1 MSEKKGTRNMTIGNP
16 KKHIISF
23 AIPVFLSQLF
33 QTLYNSVDSMIVG
46 QFLGKEALAAVSSSG
61 NLIFLITSFFTGTAM
76 GAGVI
81 ISRYFGAKEYDRMSK
96 AIHTNIAF
104 GLAAGIVLT
113 FFGIF
118 ATPTI
123 LKWMKTDAEVLP
135 DSITYFRYYFVGA
148 LAIVMYNIFTGI
160 MNAVGDSRK
169 PLIFLII
176 SSVVNVI
183 LDYLFIGVF
192 GLGVG
197 AAAMATTIAQV
208 ISVVL
213 CIISL
218 TRKDR
223 IYRVEFRKIRFHKSM
238 LIEIIRYGLPTGVQ
252 NSVIGLA
259 NVIVQTNINTFG
271 TDAIAGYGAYIKIE
285 GFGFLPITCFSM
297 AMATFISQNLGAGLY
312 DRVKKG
318 AKFGIITSIVLA
330 EIVGIVIFIFIPFFM
345 KAFSKETEVIRYGVM
360 QGRTESLFY
369 LFLAYA
375 HCIAGVCRGAGKAV
389 SPMITMLSIWCVL
402 RITYITVAMHIC
414 HDIRLIYIAY
424 PITWFISSVIFF
436 IYYKKSD
443 WIHGFDKKKVG
454 TA

>member
-1 MSEKKGTRNMTIGNP
+1 MSEKKGTRNMTVGNP
-16 KKHIISF
+16 KKHIIAF

-46 QFLGKEALAAVSSSG
+46 QFLGKEALAAVSSAG

-104 GLAAGIVLT
+104 GLVAGIVLT

-123 LKWMKTDAEVLP
+123 LKWMKTDPDVLP

-160 MNAVGDSRK
+160 MNAVGDSRR

-183 LDYLFIGVF
+183 LDYLFIGVCGF
-192 GLGVG
+192 GVG

-223 IYRVEFRKIRFHKSM
+223 IYRIEFRKIRFHKSM
-238 LIEIIRYGLPTGVQ
+238 LIEIVRYGLPTGVQ

-318 AKFGIITSIVLA
+318 AKFGIITSIILA

-345 KAFSKETEVIRYGVM
+345 KAFSKETEVIGYGVL

-389 SPMITMLSIWCVL
+389 SQIGRAHV
-402 RITYITVAMHIC
+402 
-414 HDIRLIYIAY
+414 
-424 PITWFISSVIFF
+424 
-436 IYYKKSD
+436 
-443 WIHGFDKKKVG
+443 
-454 TA
+454 

>member
-1 MSEKKGTRNMTIGNP
+1 MEEKKGTRNMTVGNP
-16 KKHIISF
+16 KWQIVAF
-23 AIPVFLSQLF
+23 AVPVFLSQLF

-46 QFLGKEALAAVSSSG
+46 RYLGKEALAAVSSAG

-96 AIHTNIAF
+96 AIHTNVAF
-104 GLAAGIVLT
+104 GLVAGVFLT

-123 LKWMKTDAEVLP
+123 LKWMNTDPTVMP
-135 DSITYFRYYFVGA
+135 DSVTYFRYYFVGA
-148 LAIVMYNIFTGI
+148 IAIVMYNIFTGI
-160 MNAVGDSRK
+160 MNAVGDSK
-169 PLIFLII
+169 SPLIFLII
-176 SSVVNVI
+176 SSVINVI
-183 LDYLFIGVF
+183 LDYLFIG
-192 GLGVG
+192 GLGFGVG
-197 AAAMATTIAQV
+197 SAALATTIAQV
-208 ISVVL
+208 ISVIL

-223 IYRVEFRKIRFHKSM
+223 VYRIEFKKIRFHKPM
-238 LIEIIRYGLPTGVQ
+238 LVEIIRYGLPTGVQ

-259 NVIVQTNINTFG
+259 NVIVQSNINTFG
-271 TDAIAGYGAYIKIE
+271 ADAMAGYGAYIKIE

-318 AKFGIITSIVLA
+318 ARFGITTSIILA
-330 EIVGIVIFIFIPFFM
+330 ELVGIVIFICIPFFM
-345 KAFSKETEVIRYGVM
+345 RAFSDEPEVIRYGVL
-360 QGRTESLFY
+360 QGRVESLFY

-389 SPMITMLSIWCVL
+389 SPMVIMLSIWCVL
-402 RITYITVAMHIC
+402 RITYITAAMHIC
-414 HDIRLIYIAY
+414 HDIRLIYLAY
-424 PITWFISSVIFF
+424 PITWCISSVIFF

-443 WIHGFDKKKVG
+443 WIHGFDNKKAVSE
-454 TA
+454 